1 MLLIALISLAVALLT
16 LVLRKTYGA
25 LPVTEIKRQAAA
37 GNASAKQLYRVV
49 AYGDSW
55 RLLLWLIL
63 AISSAT
69 GLVLL
74 SRDMPLLL
82 AILVVAAMLAVGIS
96 WLPATRVTMVGMR
109 LASLCAPL
117 LCWILN
123 YVDRPLQRLAGLL
136 TRRILPQ
143 HSGLF
148 ETSDLLDLLDLQA
161 AQPDNRISPEELL
174 LVRRILAFS
183 DQQVADVMRPRS
195 AVKVLC
201 AEDAIGPILLDEL
214 HAANQPAFLVKP
226 KPRSREF
233 VGTLLL
239 DRVDIH
245 ARSLTVGDVMTTAPE
260 TILDTLPLS
269 AALRRLQGH
278 SLLAVVDDDGDFMGT
293 LSLAEIVEHLFGSL
307 EAPTLEAPQND
318 QNPEAHD

>member
-1 MLLIALISLAVALLT
+1 MLLIALLCLAIALLA
-16 LVLRKTYGA
+16 LILRKTYGA
-25 LPVTEIKRQAAA
+25 LPVAELKRQAAA
-37 GNASAKQLYRVV
+37 GNASARQLYRVV

-55 RLLLWLIL
+55 RLLLWLVL

-82 AILVVAAMLAVGIS
+82 AILAVALMLAVGIS

-109 LASLCAPL
+109 LSSLCTPL
-117 LCWILN
+117 LCWVLN

-136 TRRILPQ
+136 TRRVLPQ

-161 AQPDNRISPEELL
+161 AQPDNRITPEELT

-183 DQQVADVMRPRS
+183 DQTVLDVMRPRS
-195 AVKVLC
+195 AVKVVC

-214 HAANQPAFLVKP
+214 HAAEQPAFLVKP
-226 KPRSREF
+226 KPRSKEF
-233 VGTLLL
+233 VGILLL
-239 DRVDIH
+239 DRIDIH
-245 ARSLTVGDVMTTAPE
+245 TSAKIGDIMAPAPE
-260 TILDTLPLS
+260 TILDATPLS
-269 AALRRLQGH
+269 VALRRLQGH
-278 SLLAVVDDDGDFMGT
+278 TLLAVVDDDGEFMGT
-293 LSLAEIVEHLFGSL
+293 LSLAEIVAHLFGPATDEEFAS
-307 EAPTLEAPQND
+307 ENVENQ
-318 QNPEAHD
+318 EAHE

>member
-1 MLLIALISLAVALLT
+1 MLLIALICLAIALLT

-25 LPVTEIKRQAAA
+25 LPVAELKRQAAA
-37 GNASAKQLYRVV
+37 GNASARQLYRVV

-63 AISSAT
+63 AVSSAT

-74 SRDMPLLL
+74 SRDMPLFL
-82 AILVVAAMLAVGIS
+82 AILAVALLLAVGIS

-109 LASLCAPL
+109 LSSLCTPL
-117 LCWILN
+117 LCWVLN
-123 YVDRPLQRLAGLL
+123 YVDRPLQQLAELL
-136 TRRILPQ
+136 TRRLLPQ

-161 AQPDNRISPEELL
+161 AQPDNRITPEELT

-183 DQQVADVMRPRS
+183 DQTVLDVLRPRS
-195 AVKVLC
+195 AVKVVC

-214 HAANQPAFLVKP
+214 HAAEQPAFLVKP
-226 KPRSREF
+226 KPRSKEF
-233 VGTLLL
+233 VGMLLL
-239 DRVDIH
+239 DRIDIH
-245 ARSLTVGDVMTTAPE
+245 TSAKIGDIMAPAPE
-260 TILDTLPLS
+260 TILDTTPLS

-278 SLLAVVDDDGDFMGT
+278 TLLAVVDDDGEFMGT
-293 LSLAEIVEHLFGSL
+293 LSLAEIVAHLFGPSVV
-307 EAPTLEAPQND
+307 EEPVTEIVE
-318 QNPEAHD
+318 NPEAHE